1 MVLACSVQVRELS
14 DKATGQKH
22 DAQVKQRNALMG
34 ETIVIREGDALR
46 GHAENFIRNIY
57 AAEYSAKLETFPSR
71 IFTLL
76 SDDGE
81 VACAAGLRF
90 QDDGFFSEAYLTS
103 PIEQVL
109 SRASG
114 RTIARDEIFEI
125 TTFASSSPRAT
136 AGFIDSIGRFGEAND
151 FLWSFFTLTR
161 RLNRLVQRLG
171 HPLVH
176 QADADYRRISDHERW
191 GTYYASAPK
200 VFAIA
205 SARLV
210 LDLDHK
216 RGAKLPY
223 FEVI

>member
-1 MVLACSVQVRELS
+1 
-14 DKATGQKH
+14 
-22 DAQVKQRNALMG
+22 MG
-34 ETIVIREGDALR
+34 ETVVIREGDALR
-46 GHAENFIRNIY
+46 GHAESFIRNIY

-71 IFTLL
+71 IFALL
-76 SDDGE
+76 NENGN

-90 QDDGFFSEAYLTS
+90 QNDSFFSEAYLTS

-109 SRASG
+109 SRVSA

-125 TTFASSSPRAT
+125 TTYATSSPRAT
-136 AGFIDSIGRFGEAND
+136 AGFIDSISRFGEAND

-161 RLNRLVQRLG
+161 RLHRLIQRLG
-171 HPLVH
+171 HPLIH
-176 QADADYRRISDHERW
+176 LADADYRRIPDHRRW

-205 SARLV
+205 SARLA

-216 RGAKLPY
+216 RRAELPY
-223 FEVI
+223 VEVL